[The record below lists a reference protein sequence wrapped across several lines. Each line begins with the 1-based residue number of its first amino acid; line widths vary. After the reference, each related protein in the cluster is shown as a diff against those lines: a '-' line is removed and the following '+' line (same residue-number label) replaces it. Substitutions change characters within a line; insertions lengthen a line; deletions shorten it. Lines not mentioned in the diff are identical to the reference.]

1 MNVAET
7 SDYYGEDMSEDSLE
21 AFIAKCVLPKHWDA
35 ATEQY
40 GRKWFGYRFLSPGKC
55 LHLFA
60 DRYRRAYAGAKGRGL
75 GRGSLS
81 RIFTN
86 PNFIRMADER
96 HISSL
101 WHAMAHADDIG
112 VPYDFYCTTV
122 FEIAD
127 REGWDNVPMPNQIY
141 HERMIWRVK
150 QAWLERLQ
158 SGTLVR
164 TSDPYYALA
173 NFHQHPWQ
181 IEYQD
186 WLLNQALSRPNPKF
200 ALAKILFEEPQV
212 LPSRAARTIGVE
224 RVVEAKRNA
233 TVQT

>member
-7 SDYYGEDMSEDSLE
+7 SDYYGQEMSEDSLE
-21 AFIAKCVLPKHWDA
+21 AFIANCVPPKHWDA

-40 GRKWFGYRFLSPGKC
+40 DRKWFGYRFLSPGKC
-55 LHLFA
+55 LHLFS
-60 DRYRRAYAGAKGRGL
+60 DRYRRAFAGAKGRGL
-75 GRGSLS
+75 GRGNLT

-86 PNFIRMADER
+86 PNFIRMVDKR
-96 HISSL
+96 YVTSL

-112 VPYDFYCTTV
+112 VPYDFYCSTI
-122 FEIAD
+122 FEFAD
-127 REGWDNVPMPNQIY
+127 REGWERLPLPNQMY
-141 HERMIWRVK
+141 HSNMVWRVK

-164 TSDPYYALA
+164 TTDPYYALV

-181 IEYQD
+181 VEYQD

-212 LPSRAARTIGVE
+212 LPSRAARTIGLE